1 MTPEQ
6 AALGRKAQG
15 FHTARQRISLPFY
28 FSSSILRVSV
38 RGPASSR

>member
-6 AALGRKAQG
+6 AAPGSKAQG
-15 FHTARQRISLPFY
+15 FDTARQRISLPFY
-28 FSSSILRVSV
+28 FNSSSIRVSV